1 LSEGR
6 WRISVTAPD
15 WGQGHLSL
23 DAIVAYVDDEL
34 AHGPHLRAT
43 QHLSQCR
50 ECAGQVI
57 AQGQA
62 RSALRMAG
70 GPSLPTSLLSSLR
83 SIPQDA
89 ELPPPADLAVTA
101 DGQLVSV
108 LRPERLAPLPPET
121 PQSSEHADMAVLAA
135 APPAGTDH
143 DDDHVRRPQRR
154 LRVGTGV
161 AVSGLALGAI
171 ALAMP
176 SAVATQT
183 PVPAAANG
191 VLGNGPVLGGPG
203 SVLGGGAP
211 GVVDAQLRLQ
221 AAPSAP
227 RAGRGGAAIQA
238 PSLEQLDAIPG
249 SFYGLP

>member
-1 LSEGR
+1 VTEGR

-15 WGQGHLSL
+15 WGQDHLSL

-43 QHLSQCR
+43 RHLAQCR
-50 ECAGQVI
+50 ECAAQVV

-83 SIPQDA
+83 SIPQDT
-89 ELPPPADLAVTA
+89 ELPPQADLAVTA

-121 PQSSEHADMAVLAA
+121 PQASEQADLAVLAD

-143 DDDHVRRPQRR
+143 RDHHGRRPQRR

-176 SAVATQT
+176 SAVAPQT
-183 PVPAAANG
+183 PVPAATNG
-191 VLGNGPVLGGPG
+191 VLGDGPVLGGPG
-203 SVLGGGAP
+203 SVLGGSTSS
-211 GVVDAQLRLQ
+211 VVDAQLRLQ
-221 AAPSAP
+221 AAPTAS
-227 RAGRGGAAIQA
+227 RAGRGAAPTLA
-238 PSLEQLDAIPG
+238 PAFEQLDAIPG